1 MTLRV
6 HAQMES
12 SQVNGPGRRAVIWVQ
27 GCSLGCTGC
36 FNKRSHST
44 AGGHEVKIQ
53 VLVHWIESLWFAD
66 AISGLT
72 ISGGEPMEQAAE
84 LATFLEAVRSGLPSL
99 SIGLFSGYAERE
111 LVLGQFRADSSLSR
125 AQRSDLWQRIRGHLD
140 FAILGRYNRLQPS
153 DRPLVTSRNQQLLLL
168 SDRHP
173 EGDFTAQSVEITIGA
188 EGMTQI
194 TGFPILQ

>member
-1 MTLRV
+1 VTLRV

-27 GCSLGCTGC
+27 GCSLGCAGC
-36 FNKRSHST
+36 WNKSSHST
-44 AGGHEVKIQ
+44 AGGHEVRIQ
-53 VLVHWIESLWFAD
+53 VLVDWLKSLWFAG

-84 LATFLEAVRSGLPSL
+84 LATLLEAVREGLPSL

-111 LVLGQFRADSSLSR
+111 LALGQFRSESFLSR
-125 AQRSDLWQRIRGHLD
+125 TQRCELWQRICRHLD
-140 FAILGRYNRLQPS
+140 FAVLGRYNRLQPS
-153 DRPLVTSRNQQLLLL
+153 DRPLATTRNQQLLLL
-168 SDRHP
+168 SDRHT